1 MTSPKQTLREIGLR
15 PKKALGQ
22 NFLVHSESADKIA
35 AWAGAQEGDTVLEIG
50 PGLGALTDAL
60 GRLGC
65 SVVAIE
71 KDRDLVAWLTKRWPD
86 ALWLKIIHGDALKLD
101 ARPFKMP
108 LTKLRV
114 VANLPYSIST
124 PILERLLDQMDC
136 FADMVLLLQ
145 EEVVD
150 RITAKPGT
158 HDYGRL
164 TIWIQTLCETER
176 GPRITRGSFHPE
188 PDVESRLVRL
198 TPRNEPLVP
207 AAELPDFLKTV
218 GFLFQHRRK
227 TIRNALRDARQADWD
242 PDRALSTAGIDPQ
255 RRPETLTIAELRTL
269 AGLLHKKEIG

>member
-1 MTSPKQTLREIGLR
+1 MTSPKQTLREIGFR

-35 AWAGAQEGDTVLEIG
+35 AWAGAQEGDAVLEIG

-71 KDRDLVAWLTKRWPD
+71 QDRDLVAWLTKRWPD
-86 ALWLKIIHGDALKLD
+86 AAWLKLVHGDALKLD
-101 ARPFKMP
+101 ARPFKKP

-124 PILERLLDQMDC
+124 PILERLLAQMDC
-136 FADMVLLLQ
+136 FSDMVLLLQ

-150 RITAKPGT
+150 RITAKAGT

-207 AAELPDFLKTV
+207 TAELPDFLKTV

-227 TIRNALRDARQADWD
+227 TVRNALRDARQADWD
-242 PDRALSTAGIDPQ
+242 PDRALAAAGIDPQ
-255 RRPETLTIAELRTL
+255 RRPETLTIPELRKLTAAL
-269 AGLLHKKEIG
+269 A